1 MENSSP
7 MMNLHEMVFHSFI
20 TKECPTFMADKLI
33 YLFRVIM
40 MVFNAGSVNYNAIM
54 ISNTL
59 MVDFFMRNHRLLVRG
74 LSFGFIDQVLF
85 RLLNNDRYWYFL
97 NNLNPHL
104 FYLNYRTK
112 IMNIIC
118 HQMAKMYGSETFNM
132 IFHRISAAVRGR
144 ERDDYPSDLG
154 KLFIFLPIMRSTY
167 DSLSVI
173 NFILFILI
181 AVLNRA
187 WNTRITRWIEKMGP
201 MYPENSY
208 YDEAVS
214 VSCLSHC
221 KYFDLPHSV
230 FLIFVQ
236 LFSLEHSGGFQES
249 ATYGNPSRRFPCSLF
264 FCSSH
269 CHC

>member
-1 MENSSP
+1 
-7 MMNLHEMVFHSFI
+7 
-20 TKECPTFMADKLI
+20 
-33 YLFRVIM
+33 
-40 MVFNAGSVNYNAIM
+40 
-54 ISNTL
+54 
-59 MVDFFMRNHRLLVRG
+59 
-74 LSFGFIDQVLF
+74 
-85 RLLNNDRYWYFL
+85 
-97 NNLNPHL
+97 
-104 FYLNYRTK
+104 
-112 IMNIIC
+112 MNIIC

-167 DSLSVI
+167 ESLSVI

-214 VSCLSHC
+214 VSCLFHC

-249 ATYGNPSRRFPCSLF
+249 ATYSNPSRRFPCSLF

>member
-74 LSFGFIDQVLF
+74 LSFGFVDQVLF
-85 RLLNNDRYWYFL
+85 RLLHNDRYWYFL

-154 KLFIFLPIMRSTY
+154 KLFIFLPIMRSTS

-173 NFILFILI
+173 IFILFILI

-214 VSCLSHC
+214 VSCLFHC
-221 KYFDLPHSV
+221 KY
-230 FLIFVQ
+230 LICLIVCF
-236 LFSLEHSGGFQES
+236 
-249 ATYGNPSRRFPCSLF
+249 
-264 FCSSH
+264 
-269 CHC
+269 